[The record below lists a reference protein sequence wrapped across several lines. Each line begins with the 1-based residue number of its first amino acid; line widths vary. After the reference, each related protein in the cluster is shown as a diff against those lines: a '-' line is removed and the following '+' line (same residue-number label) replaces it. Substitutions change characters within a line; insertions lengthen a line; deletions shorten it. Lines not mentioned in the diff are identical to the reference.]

1 MEFLLVLFLL
11 SVTAVLV
18 GFIVRF
24 IPIEN
29 AKELSSEIIEYS
41 FMGVFLYGLII
52 VWCIIG

>member
-29 AKELSSEIIEYS
+29 SKELSSEIIEYS

-52 VWCIIG
+52 IWCIIG

>member
-11 SVTAVLV
+11 SVTAALV

>member
-11 SVTAVLV
+11 SVAAVLV

-24 IPIEN
+24 IPVEN